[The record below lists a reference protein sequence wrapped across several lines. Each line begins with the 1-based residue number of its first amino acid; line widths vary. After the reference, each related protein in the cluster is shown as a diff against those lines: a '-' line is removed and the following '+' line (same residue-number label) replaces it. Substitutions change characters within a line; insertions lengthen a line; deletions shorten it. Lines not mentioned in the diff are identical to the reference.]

1 MPSFKALEEKYG
13 SDINFV
19 SVGLYCENE
28 KWVQMATDYAF
39 KNNMFLGK
47 EEEKQIKGY
56 DVKFIPR
63 YIVLD
68 KDLKVID
75 ALAPRPS
82 SGDLQKY
89 FK

>member
-1 MPSFKALEEKYG
+1 
-13 SDINFV
+13 
-19 SVGLYCENE
+19 
-28 KWVQMATDYAF
+28 
-39 KNNMFLGK
+39 MFLGK
-47 EEEKQIKGY
+47 EEEKQISNY

-68 KDLKVID
+68 KNQKVID